1 MGEEHERSDARRL
14 AFIAYKELE
23 EGMAYRG
30 AALITDD
37 RCRPLEFRCTS
48 AIRPNT
54 VQRTLYGQQLLP
66 HITNELMTI
75 PLLRAVRERPAV
87 VLVNNE
93 IFLNARL
100 STEIPLIFMR
110 RQGEAIQ
117 VGRGES
123 QESRQDILP
132 AVEGR
137 FQPII
142 ITAHREYP
150 DDLTQWRNTLL
161 EIFSYVDLLEPF
173 DRIAVAIEQVH
184 EHQRTQRD

>member
-1 MGEEHERSDARRL
+1 
-14 AFIAYKELE
+14 
-23 EGMAYRG
+23 
-30 AALITDD
+30 
-37 RCRPLEFRCTS
+37 
-48 AIRPNT
+48 
-54 VQRTLYGQQLLP
+54 
-66 HITNELMTI
+66 
-75 PLLRAVRERPAV
+75 
-87 VLVNNE
+87 
-93 IFLNARL
+93 
-100 STEIPLIFMR
+100 MR